1 MNNKSKYIIL
11 SPLDKKQKIGGVVV
25 IESKNKNI
33 SCFVSLFGLEI
44 SCPILLIDDL
54 VNVRQFEISS
64 SFSEIDL
71 DFSLNFSTDIVVGLF
86 DKDRHLLA
94 TGSTMGFET
103 EEYIERL
110 KISIEKENQLN
121 HYLELAENVFY
132 QKEISTTF
140 LSKLELLLFELF
152 SYGYPD
158 FLLSKFIP
166 NSKWVKIFLKND
178 VIGIGIVEK
187 NNRVNAVGL
196 AFPVFSKNQHR
207 GEIDGNFTFFPQ
219 NEKKPNGF
227 GYYVVLQDSVDG
239 HVLKL

>member
-44 SCPILLIDDL
+44 GCPILLIDDL

-110 KISIEKENQLN
+110 KISIEKENQLD
-121 HYLELAENVFY
+121 HYLELA
-132 QKEISTTF
+132 
-140 LSKLELLLFELF
+140 
-152 SYGYPD
+152 
-158 FLLSKFIP
+158 
-166 NSKWVKIFLKND
+166 
-178 VIGIGIVEK
+178 
-187 NNRVNAVGL
+187 
-196 AFPVFSKNQHR
+196 
-207 GEIDGNFTFFPQ
+207 
-219 NEKKPNGF
+219 
-227 GYYVVLQDSVDG
+227 
-239 HVLKL
+239 